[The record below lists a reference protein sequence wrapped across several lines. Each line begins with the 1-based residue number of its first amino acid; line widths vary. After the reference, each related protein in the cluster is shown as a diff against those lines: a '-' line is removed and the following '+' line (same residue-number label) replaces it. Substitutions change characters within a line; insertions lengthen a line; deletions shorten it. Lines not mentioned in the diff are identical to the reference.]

1 MQVHKLIVQ
10 DSRMCF
16 ISISTFSF
24 PSLAFHNLK
33 QLFPFFTLQQ
43 SLALEVDALL
53 LQKGSFWI
61 HSLLDLKSN
70 PKASRPRGSLKI

>member
-10 DSRMCF
+10 DSRMRF

-24 PSLAFHNLK
+24 PSLALHNLK
-33 QLFPFFTLQQ
+33 QLFPFFTLQR
-43 SLALEVDALL
+43 SLALEADVLL

-61 HSLLDLKSN
+61 H
-70 PKASRPRGSLKI
+70 GQI